1 MHNYL
6 TETLYLY
13 WRWLR
18 DAVLGLVSRPEVPV
32 AVGIV
37 PADRQEL
44 FVQLEELR
52 AWRAG
57 EAAQHRHEEEALTA
71 RWREVQSAADALHD
85 QLATLQHADMCRSL
99 DHSAAE
105 DRLLGQ
111 IKEKSSMSLEL
122 FIAEVQGELDAL
134 NGIEESI
141 MPRADRNYVTMK
153 KSLGIDSTGPSLK
166 RRAGALI
173 AARRRAEAM
182 RLENLPISAMT
193 VELLRLKKSIP
204 AIEHDTLFTE
214 RASIVAHV

>member
-1 MHNYL
+1 MR
-6 TETLYLY
+6 TIETL
-13 WRWLR
+13 
-18 DAVLGLVSRPEVPV
+18 LGLWPRLRARVTNTFRPSPVPMP
-32 AVGIV
+32 IES
-37 PADRQEL
+37 PDRAEL
-44 FVQLEELR
+44 FVQLHTLR
-52 AWRAG
+52 ERRAG
-57 EAAQHRHEEEALTA
+57 EAEQHRHEDETLMA
-71 RWREVQSAADALHD
+71 RWREVQSAADALHH
-85 QLATLQHADMCRSL
+85 QLATMHHANLCRSL

-105 DRLLGQ
+105 DALLRQ
-111 IKEKSSMSLEL
+111 IKAKSSMSLEL